1 MPGPK
6 GGRPRKAEAL
16 KQLHGTTRND
26 RKPKQLVIKGEMP
39 RRPIGLSDQAARIWK
54 SLGPKVHELG
64 LLNEVDGPTF
74 GVFCQAYGDWL
85 ELTRE
90 LNRLGTLN
98 WYQETESGYRQVIPE
113 VGARNTAYQV
123 MSKIGTRFGLDPS
136 SRSGMVQSD
145 SAPNAVEEFLFKPH
159 AIA

>member
-6 GGRPRKAEAL
+6 GGRPRKPEVL

-26 RKPKQLVIKGEMP
+26 RKPKQLAIKGEMP
-39 RRPIGLSDQAARIWK
+39 RRPIGLSGQAARIWK

-64 LLNEVDGPTF
+64 LLNEVDGPNF

-90 LNRLGTLN
+90 LNRLGALN

-123 MSKIGTRFGLDPS
+123 MSKIGARFGLDPS
-136 SRSGMVQSD
+136 SRSGLVQPD
-145 SAPNAVEEFLFKPH
+145 SASNAVEEFLFKPQ